1 MDWFGKKKEVL
12 PEQPKITRAH
22 QIVPSNL
29 KRELE
34 QTRNQ
39 KPIISFGFGGYAS
52 TNINAVIRMTL
63 QSIRDKSRDLT
74 LNNPIARK
82 YNQLAADGVTGA
94 DGITIRP
101 NVELELGD
109 VQAVNNQLEKLF
121 YRWAEDPEKFS
132 YDGKLSIDLFQQ
144 VVEKTRSRDGE
155 CFIRFH
161 NTDGLQLEI
170 VDAARLPTNK
180 MGTLNTGYIS
190 NSIEFNDAGRP
201 VAYYISRYNPVLQA
215 IDFGSYE
222 RVPADQICHYF
233 ISEYGDQERGIPD
246 LVAGTNV
253 LKELDEYYKATLIS
267 KKIAAST
274 MAFITNSTANA
285 DDVDLEDTPETK
297 LYHQYLESGM
307 IAELNAGQDIKT
319 VNPNAGIDGIEAFTD
334 QLMNQIAMSLNV
346 TKMNLM
352 GDTSNAS
359 FSAAKLSDR
368 LQQTAYKTRSNV
380 IISKVLKRIYST
392 WLSNEMINNS
402 KLSYSFTDFD
412 DLVCA
417 RYIPVTP
424 VSIDPT
430 KDAQVQQMYLEM
442 GVKSKS
448 MVIHEMGND
457 PQIVF
462 NEIGQEN
469 KKQGTSNGIEED
481 TNTPDESDG
490 STE

>member
-1 MDWFGKKKEVL
+1 MKFFGKKKEV
-12 PEQPKITRAH
+12 PSEQPKIKQAR
-22 QIVPSNL
+22 QIAPSAL
-29 KRELE
+29 KRELDS
-34 QTRNQ
+34 TRNQ

-63 QSIRDKSRDLT
+63 QGIRDKSRDLT

-82 YNQLAADGVTGA
+82 YNQLSADGVTGA

-101 NVELELGD
+101 NVEVEFGD
-109 VQAVNNQLEKLF
+109 LQAINNQLEKLF

-161 NTDGLQLEI
+161 EYNGMLQLEI
-170 VDAARLPTNK
+170 VDAARISTNK
-180 MGTLNTGYIS
+180 LGTLGNGYIS
-190 NSIEFNDAGRP
+190 NGIEFDQAGRP
-201 VAYYISRYNPVLQA
+201 VAYYIARYNPVLQA
-215 IDFGSYE
+215 IDFGNYE

-233 ISEYGDQERGIPD
+233 IAEYGDQERGLPD
-246 LVAGTNV
+246 LIAGTNL
-253 LKELDEYYKATLIS
+253 LKELQEYYSATLIS
-267 KKIAAST
+267 KKVSAST
-274 MAFITNSTANA
+274 MAFITNNANSN
-285 DDVDLEDTPETK
+285 DVELEDNTETQM
-297 LYHQYLESGM
+297 YHQYLESGM

-319 VNPNAGIDGIEAFTD
+319 VNPNAGVDGIDEFTNN
-334 QLMNQIAMSLNV
+334 LMNQIAMSLNV

-380 IISKVLKRIYST
+380 MISKVLKKIYSK
-392 WLSNEMINNS
+392 WLQNEMINNS
-402 KLSYSFTDFD
+402 KLSSYSFNDYE

-417 RYIPVTP
+417 RYIPVSP

-430 KDAQVQQMYLEM
+430 KDAQVQQMYLDM
-442 GVKSKS
+442 GVKSKT

-457 PQIVF
+457 PNIVF
-462 NEIGQEN
+462 DEIEEEQP
-469 KKQGTSNGIEED
+469 KGTSNGIEE
-481 TNTPDESDG
+481 TNTPDESNG
-490 STE
+490 SSE

>member
-1 MDWFGKKKEVL
+1 MNWFGKKKEVL
-12 PEQPKITRAH
+12 PEQPKIKQAR
-22 QIVPSNL
+22 QLVPSTL

-34 QTRNQ
+34 STRNQ

-63 QSIRDKSRDLT
+63 QTIRDKSRDLT

-82 YNQLAADGVTGA
+82 YNQLSADGVTGA

-101 NVELELGD
+101 NVEIFGD
-109 VQAVNNQLEKLF
+109 VQAINNQLEKLF

-161 NTDGLQLEI
+161 DTNGMLQLEI
-170 VDAARLPTNK
+170 IDPARLPTNK
-180 MGTLNTGYIS
+180 LGTLKNGYIS
-190 NSIEFNDAGRP
+190 NSIEFDTSGRP
-201 VAYYISRYNPVLQA
+201 VAYYIARYNPVLQA
-215 IDFGSYE
+215 IDFGSFE
-222 RVPADQICHYF
+222 RVPADDICHYF
-233 ISEYGDQERGIPD
+233 IAEYGDQERGIPD

-253 LKELDEYYKATLIS
+253 LKELQEYYTATLIS

-274 MAFITNSTANA
+274 MAFITNDSTNSN
-285 DDVDLEDTPETK
+285 DVDLEDNTDTQ

-319 VNPNAGIDGIEAFTD
+319 VNPNAGIDGITEFTD
-334 QLMNQIAMSLNV
+334 NLMNQIAMSLNV

-368 LQQTAYKTRSNV
+368 LQQTANKTRSNV
-380 IISKVLKRIYST
+380 LISKVLKKIYSK
-392 WLSNEMINNS
+392 WLQNEMINNS
-402 KLSYSFTDFD
+402 KLSFSFTEFD

-430 KDAQVQQMYLEM
+430 KDAQVQKMYLDM

-457 PQIVF
+457 PNIVF
-462 NEIGQEN
+462 KEIENEQ
-469 KKQGTSNGIEED
+469 QGTSNGIEE
-481 TNTPDESDG
+481 TNTPDESNG

>member
-1 MDWFGKKKEVL
+1 MSWFGKKKEVL
-12 PEQPKITRAH
+12 PEQPKIKQAR
-22 QIVPSNL
+22 QLVPSTL
-29 KRELE
+29 KRELDS
-34 QTRNQ
+34 TRNQ

-63 QSIRDKSRDLT
+63 QTIRDKSRDLT

-82 YNQLAADGVTGA
+82 YNQLSADGVTGA

-101 NVELELGD
+101 NVEIIGD
-109 VQAVNNQLEKLF
+109 VQSINNQLEKLF

-161 NTDGLQLEI
+161 YTNGVLQLEI
-170 VDAARLPTNK
+170 IDPARLPTNK
-180 MGTLNTGYIS
+180 LGTLKNGYIS
-190 NSIEFNDAGRP
+190 NSIEFDQSGRP
-201 VAYYISRYNPVLQA
+201 VAYYIARYNPVLQA
-215 IDFGSYE
+215 IDFGTFE
-222 RVPADQICHYF
+222 RVPADDICHYF
-233 ISEYGDQERGIPD
+233 IAEYGDQERGIPD

-253 LKELDEYYKATLIS
+253 LKELQEYYTATLIS

-274 MAFITNSTANA
+274 MAFITNDSTNSN
-285 DDVDLEDTPETK
+285 DVDLEDNTDTQ

-319 VNPNAGIDGIEAFTD
+319 VNPNAGIDGITEFTD
-334 QLMNQIAMSLNV
+334 NLMNQIAMSLNV

-380 IISKVLKRIYST
+380 LISKVLKKIYSK
-392 WLSNEMINNS
+392 WLQNEMINNS

-417 RYIPVTP
+417 RFIPVTP

-430 KDAQVQQMYLEM
+430 KDAQVQQMYLDM

-457 PQIVF
+457 PNIVF
-462 NEIGQEN
+462 KEIENEQQ
-469 KKQGTSNGIEED
+469 QGTSNGIEE
-481 TNTPDESDG
+481 TNTPDESNG